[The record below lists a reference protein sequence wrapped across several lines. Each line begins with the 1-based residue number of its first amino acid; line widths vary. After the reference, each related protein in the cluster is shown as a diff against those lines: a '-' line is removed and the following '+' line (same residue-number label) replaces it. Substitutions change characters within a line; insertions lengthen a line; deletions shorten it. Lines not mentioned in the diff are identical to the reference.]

1 VRIART
7 QAERGVNALAQ
18 AVRIIAVADARRL
31 ATCALLA
38 VAILA
43 APAERAYA
51 QASQG
56 VTSAIGRARSMLD
69 GGNGAAARNLLD
81 SLVARTSPGSDDLA
95 EALYWRAVLSERVN
109 DGEKDWKRLVVDVP
123 LSPRVPDAL
132 LRLGELEILRGRA
145 DVARAH
151 FERIVRDFN
160 DSPQRPKA
168 MVWIARSYFEER
180 DLVHACE
187 AVTALRASP
196 VPEGELRLQADE
208 MHVRCTSAATST
220 PTPASPPAEAAA
232 PSAAAAD
239 QIRYSLQFA
248 AYDTK
253 SQATALMQRLTKR
266 GYKARIDGDRKP
278 YRVRVG
284 RYETKAEANAALA
297 RVKKAGQK
305 AIVVELPK

>member
-1 VRIART
+1 MSPLKQTASGHT
-7 QAERGVNALAQ
+7 WS
-18 AVRIIAVADARRL
+18 DARRMI
-31 ATCALLA
+31 ATAVLA
-38 VAILA
+38 VALLSVITM
-43 APAERAYA
+43 RADA
-51 QASQG
+51 QASQA
-56 VTSAIGRARSMLD
+56 VTSAVGRARSMLD
-69 GGNGAAARNLLD
+69 AGNGAAARNLLD
-81 SLVARTSPGSDDLA
+81 SLVSRTTPASDDLA
-95 EALYWRAVLSERVN
+95 EALFWRASLSERVN
-109 DGEKDWKRLVVDVP
+109 DGEKDWKRLVVEIP

-145 DVARAH
+145 DVARAQ

-168 MVWIARSYFEER
+168 MVWIARTYFEER

-187 AVTALRASP
+187 TVTALRAKP

-208 MHVRCTSAATST
+208 MHVRCTSAA
-220 PTPASPPAEAAA
+220 
-232 PSAAAAD
+232 SAAANAAAGAAASSTVANAPAAASATTAATD
-239 QIRYSLQFA
+239 NVRYSLQFA

-253 SQATALMQRLTKR
+253 SQANALVQRLTKR
-266 GYKARIDGDRKP
+266 GYKARIDGEKKP